1 MTILKTALEKAINEW
16 EDRKQTQETAK
27 QETAKQEPP
36 QTADTFFK
44 TSNNISRVTFYAV
57 ANANPPKTRKQLTAE
72 LVAQG
77 YKEKSVASILSQI
90 IKNKLARLNEDG
102 TVQALVKHYK
112 PLKTTTTLRKQVV
125 MVKKPKPVEAAP
137 LPEPDQ
143 IKTALSTLEENQRIS
158 NEIDAWLDN
167 ASLTA
172 ACVMWTRLSRIFGA
186 PK

>member
-1 MTILKTALEKAINEW
+1 MTILKTALENAINEW

-27 QETAKQEPP
+27 QEPP
-36 QTADTFFK
+36 ESAATFFK

-90 IKNKLARLNEDG
+90 IKNKLARANEDG

-125 MVKKPKPVEAAP
+125 MVKKPTPVEATKPVEAAP
-137 LPEPDQ
+137 KVDTGAFDVDAWVDTVPL
-143 IKTALSTLEENQRIS
+143 KTAR
-158 NEIDAWLDN
+158 EIYW
-167 ASLTA
+167 
-172 ACVMWTRLSRIFGA
+172 RLHVIFGGSV
-186 PK
+186 